1 MNAPN
6 PPSREAAPVV
16 AIESLGAQGDGIAQH
31 EGCAIFVPF
40 TLPGDRVRLRL
51 GERRGEGRA
60 ATVLERLGAGEGR
73 IDPACRHFGTCGG
86 CQLQH
91 LEPARYRAWK
101 SDLLR
106 TALERRGLDPD
117 PVRPLVAVAP
127 GRRRRAR
134 LAALRKGGRLRVGFH
149 ERASHRVLD
158 LAECPLL
165 TPMLQAAL
173 PAFRAIADAVLE
185 EGGSASLEVAETAG
199 GIDLLIEQR
208 GRPPGAGARAAI
220 AGIAGEHRL
229 MRVSWTAP
237 GGGEPEPLL
246 QLGTPQV
253 AFGGVAVD
261 LPPGAFLQPSRE
273 GEAALRAAVEEAAEG
288 RRRVADLFAGCGSFS
303 LPLAKLAAVHAV
315 EGDRAAVAAL
325 AAAAKRAG
333 LGQRLTTERRDL
345 DRSPLQPAE
354 LARFDAVVFDPPRA
368 GAAAQSRALAAS
380 GIARVVALSCN
391 PASFARDARLL
402 ADGGMTLDWAL
413 PVDQFP
419 WSPHL
424 ELAACFSR

>member
-1 MNAPN
+1 MNVPT

-16 AIESLGAQGDGIAQH
+16 TIESLGAQGDGIAQH
-31 EGCAIFVPF
+31 DGCAIFVPF

-60 ATVLERLGAGEGR
+60 AVVLERLGAGEGR
-73 IDPACRHFGTCGG
+73 IDPACRHFRTCGG

-91 LEPARYRAWK
+91 LEPTRYAAWK

-106 TALERRGLDPD
+106 TALERRGLDSD
-117 PVRPLVAVAP
+117 RVRPLVAIAP
-127 GRRRRAR
+127 GRRRRGR

-165 TPMLQAAL
+165 TPLLQAAL

-185 EGGSASLEVAETAG
+185 EGGSASLEVTETAG
-199 GIDLLIEQR
+199 GVDLLIEQR
-208 GRPPGAGARAAI
+208 GRSPGARARTAI
-220 AGIAGEHRL
+220 AGIAAGHAL
-229 MRVSWTAP
+229 MRVSWTVP
-237 GGGEPEPLL
+237 GGEPEPLAFF
-246 QLGTPQV
+246 GTPQV

-273 GEAALRAAVEEAAEG
+273 GEAALLAAVEEAAEG
-288 RRRVADLFAGCGSFS
+288 RKRIADLFAGCGSFS
-303 LPLAKLAAVHAV
+303 LPLAKRASVHAV
-315 EGDRAAVAAL
+315 EGDRAAIAAL
-325 AAAAKRAG
+325 AAAAKRAA
-333 LGQRLTTERRDL
+333 LGHRLTTERRDL
-345 DRSPLQPAE
+345 DRSPLQPRE
-354 LARFDAVVFDPPRA
+354 LAKFDAVIFDPPRA

-380 GIARVVALSCN
+380 EVARVIAVSCN

-402 ADGGMTLDWAL
+402 VDGGMTLDWAL

-424 ELAACFSR
+424 ELVACFSR